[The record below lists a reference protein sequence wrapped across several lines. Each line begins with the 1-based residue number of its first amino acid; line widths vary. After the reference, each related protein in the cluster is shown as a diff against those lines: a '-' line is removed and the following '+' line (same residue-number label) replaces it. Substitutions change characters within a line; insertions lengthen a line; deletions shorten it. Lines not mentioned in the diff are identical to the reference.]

1 MKNKELNINY
11 IRSAAFVG
19 GKLFVCA
26 DIDEEGKLL
35 PGPEFVPANNEHLT
49 QIAIPGMDGLYV
61 AIKDFNRT
69 EMKTFAACGVNSFEG
84 VIRAA
89 AKLGKLL
96 GISDG
101 TEYIPESAEEILK
114 EVL

>member
-1 MKNKELNINY
+1 MKHMGLNIRY
-11 IRSAAFVG
+11 MIAAFSGNRAVI
-19 GKLFVCA
+19 CA
-26 DIDEEGKLL
+26 DTDEQGKLL
-35 PGPEFVPANNEHLT
+35 PAPIYVPATAENIT
-49 QIAIPGMDGLYV
+49 QVAIPGMDGLYV
-61 AIKDFNRT
+61 AIRAFGRT
-69 EMKTFAACGVNSFEG
+69 EMKTFAACGINSFEG

-101 TEYIPESAEEILK
+101 TEYIPESTEEILK

>member
-11 IRSAAFVG
+11 IHSAAFVG

-26 DIDEEGKLL
+26 DVDEEGRLL
-35 PGPEFVPANNEHLT
+35 PGPEFVPANSEHLT
-49 QIAIPGMDGLYV
+49 QVAIPGMDGLYV
-61 AIKDFNRT
+61 AIRAFDRT

-84 VIRAA
+84 VIQAA
-89 AKLGKLL
+89 AKLGKLY

-101 TEYIPESAEEILK
+101 TECTQMDADEILK
-114 EVL
+114 EVV